1 MIIWNNDFLMVHHQY
16 YVERVSQTYKV
27 LASYSPGGTDVFGA
41 IMDKVCLQNKMLH
54 MIFQLILILTH
65 NYHKV
70 NILLQPDTLIY
81 AECSRGKISAYNLTS
96 GNKAIKV
103 AGLKCP
109 YSLAKYTNSSIT
121 FYFVSEFQNQGIWV
135 FDITWTLM
143 YTIAIPGKPR
153 RIVVSPASTLWVC
166 ETYFN
171 RVSEFAFDG
180 TWIRHVVSG
189 RDGIKKPWDIS
200 YHPKHPQFL
209 WVSYYMQDVKKYYIK
224 RFRATDV

>member
-1 MIIWNNDFLMVHHQY
+1 MVHHKY
-16 YVERVSQTYKV
+16 YVERVSQTYKF
-27 LASYSPGGTDVFGA
+27 LASYSHGGTDVFGA
-41 IMDKVCLQNKMLH
+41 IVDKVQMYAYKLNVTH
-54 MIFQLILILTH
+54 YIPVLTH
-65 NYHKV
+65 NYHQV

-96 GNKAIKV
+96 GNKDLKV

-109 YSLAKYTNSSIT
+109 YSLVKYKNSSTT
-121 FYFVSEFQNQGIWV
+121 FYFVSEFQNRRIRV

-143 YTIAIPGKPR
+143 YTIAGPGKPR

-166 ETYFN
+166 DTYFN
-171 RVSEFAFDG
+171 QVSEFAFDG

-200 YHPKHPQFL
+200 YHQKHPQFL
-209 WVSYYMQDVKKYYIK
+209 WVSYHMQDVNKYYIK